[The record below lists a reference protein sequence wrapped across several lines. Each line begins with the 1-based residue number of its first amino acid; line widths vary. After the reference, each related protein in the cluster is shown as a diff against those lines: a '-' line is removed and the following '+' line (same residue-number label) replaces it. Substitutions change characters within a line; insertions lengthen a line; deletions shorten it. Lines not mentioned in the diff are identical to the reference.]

1 MSNTCFMFLLAII
14 WNSLIFSEGSK
25 LSEIEQE
32 LAGKGD
38 SYKTRVGRQWTVS
51 NTKLNDYVKSFV

>member
-1 MSNTCFMFLLAII
+1 MFLLAIL
-14 WNSLIFSEGSK
+14 WNYLIFSEGSK
-25 LSEIEQE
+25 LSELEQE

-51 NTKLNDYVKSFV
+51 NTKLIDYVKSFV